1 MQTLKIARLRA
12 DFESA
17 FAAETE
23 DLTPS
28 GWVKYRLAPGRG
40 GDWRVSV
47 VFLPTPDGGEM
58 AEVESVDQSGRRTR
72 FRVDTLTDQPW
83 WIFDQ
88 VRARLVDL
96 YADLCRPTP
105 FELEEAKKILL
116 RS

>member
-1 MQTLKIARLRA
+1 MCSLKIARLRA

-17 FAAETE
+17 FGATTE
-23 DLTPS
+23 ELTPS
-28 GWVKYRLAPGRG
+28 GWVKYRLAPGKG

-47 VFLPTPDGGEM
+47 LFLPTPDGGEK

-83 WIFDQ
+83 WLLDQ
-88 VRARLVDL
+88 VRARLVAL

-105 FELEEAKKILL
+105 FELEEAKKILIG
-116 RS
+116 S